1 MHGFL
6 RLFKYIIL
14 KLYYL
19 LHNSSARALICAFVS
34 SFTPD
39 LIVTAVSVQ
48 VRFLQPSIIDLIFLA
63 ATGAQELTIE
73 NYRGIQEYSELLIR
87 VQTGSGEVCIKGKN
101 LWIEYY
107 TNLEM
112 LIRGRIIAVEFKN

>member
-1 MHGFL
+1 MH
-6 RLFKYIIL
+6 RIL
-14 KLYYL
+14 QNYVWLYFMKDKLID
-19 LHNSSARALICAFVS
+19 HVSDAAEMPKDVALKAPIL
-34 SFTPD
+34 T
-39 LIVTAVSVQ
+39 L
-48 VRFLQPSIIDLIFLA
+48 
-63 ATGAQELTIE
+63 TGRTELTIE

-87 VQTGSGEVCIKGKN
+87 VQTGSGEVCIKGKI